1 MAELMNIGF
10 GNLVH
15 TDKIIAIVTPDSAP
29 AKRLV
34 QRAKQ
39 EEQIV
44 DATQGRKTRSILVM
58 EPDKIVLSALGTDTL
73 AGRFHELAGSREEN
87 KWIRNKE
94 GF

>member
-15 TDKIIAIVTPDSAP
+15 VDKIVTVITPDSAP

-34 QRAKQ
+34 QKAKS

-58 EPDKIVLSALGTDTL
+58 ENHLIVLSALGTDTI
-73 AGRFHELAGSREEN
+73 AGRFRELNANTEVG
-87 KWIRNKE
+87 KK
-94 GF
+94 

>member
-15 TDKIIAIVTPDSAP
+15 TDKIVAIITPDSAP

-34 QRAKQ
+34 QHAKQ
-39 EEQIV
+39 GERIV

-58 EPDKIVLSALGTDTL
+58 EQKMIVLSALGPDTL
-73 AGRFHELAGSREEN
+73 AGRFHELLNRGEE
-87 KWIRNKE
+87 KK
-94 GF
+94 

>member
-73 AGRFHELAGSREEN
+73 AGRFHELAGNREE
-87 KWIRNKE
+87 K
-94 GF
+94 

>member
-15 TDKIIAIVTPDSAP
+15 TDKIVAIVTTDSAP

-39 EEQIV
+39 EERIV
-44 DATQGRKTRSILVM
+44 DATQGRKTRSILIM
-58 EPDKIVLSALGTDTL
+58 EQNTVVLSALGTDTL
-73 AGRFHELAGSREEN
+73 AGRFHELAGS
-87 KWIRNKE
+87 KE
-94 GF
+94 DK

>member
-15 TDKIIAIVTPDSAP
+15 TDKIVAIITPDSAP

-34 QRAKQ
+34 QHAKQ
-39 EEQIV
+39 AERIV

-58 EPDKIVLSALGTDTL
+58 EQQLVVLSALGPDTL
-73 AGRFHELAGSREEN
+73 AGRFHELFYETEA
-87 KWIRNKE
+87 KK
-94 GF
+94 

>member
-73 AGRFHELAGSREEN
+73 AGRFHELAGSREG
-87 KWIRNKE
+87 K
-94 GF
+94 

>member
-44 DATQGRKTRSILVM
+44 DANTGQKDEEHSCDG
-58 EPDKIVLSALGTDTL
+58 
-73 AGRFHELAGSREEN
+73 AG
-87 KWIRNKE
+87 
-94 GF
+94 

>member
-15 TDKIIAIVTPDSAP
+15 TDKIVTIVTPDSAP

-39 EEQIV
+39 DERIV
-44 DATQGRKTRSILVM
+44 DATQGRKTRSIIVM
-58 EPDKIVLSALGTDTL
+58 EQNIVVLSALGPDTL
-73 AGRFHELAGSREEN
+73 AGRFHDLFHVAEN
-87 KWIRNKE
+87 I
-94 GF
+94 

>member
-15 TDKIIAIVTPDSAP
+15 TDKIYCIVTSDSAP

-39 EEQIV
+39 EERIV

-58 EPDKIVLSALGTDTL
+58 ESNLVVLSALGTDTL
-73 AGRFHELAGSREEN
+73 AGRFHELLGKKEE
-87 KWIRNKE
+87 E
-94 GF
+94 